1 MFSASIATSRRERP
15 PRQAASLPCPL
26 ETCVKVG
33 NGGQRWAKVGK
44 GRQRWAM
51 VGNGGQRWA
60 MVGKGGQRWAGWAC
74 KKQKRWLPQPTVGE
88 SLNFST
94 MRICPASRRERTQP
108 AIGIG
113 NAATAKKAV
122 TTRVSASRDYI
133 GTKLGA
139 AQRRPGRQSQVRD
152 GELHHHRAPLCDGFS
167 VQVVYSGCSRT
178 EIRRAGLEG
187 IRH

>member
-1 MFSASIATSRRERP
+1 VGKGGQWWAKVGKGGQWWA
-15 PRQAASLPCPL
+15 
-26 ETCVKVG
+26 KVG
-33 NGGQRWAKVGK
+33 NGGQRWAKVG
-44 GRQRWAM
+44 R
-51 VGNGGQRWA
+51 VG
-60 MVGKGGQRWAGWAC
+60 MYLSS

>member
-1 MFSASIATSRRERP
+1 M
-15 PRQAASLPCPL
+15 
-26 ETCVKVG
+26 VG
-33 NGGQRWAKVGK
+33 KGGQWWAKVGK
-44 GRQRWAM
+44 GGQGGHSRQETKTLAPPADRWRKFELL
-51 VGNGGQRWA
+51 NDEN
-60 MVGKGGQRWAGWAC
+60 
-74 KKQKRWLPQPTVGE
+74 LPRFP
-88 SLNFST
+88 
-94 MRICPASRRERTQP
+94 PRERTQP

-187 IRH
+187 IRR

>member
-1 MFSASIATSRRERP
+1 M
-15 PRQAASLPCPL
+15 
-26 ETCVKVG
+26 VG
-33 NGGQRWAKVGK
+33 KGGQWWAKVGK
-44 GRQRWAM
+44 
-51 VGNGGQRWA
+51 GGQRWA
-60 MVGKGGQRWAGWAC
+60 MVGKGGQRWAMVGMYLSS
-74 KKQKRWLPQPTVGE
+74 KKQKRWLRGE

>member
-1 MFSASIATSRRERP
+1 
-15 PRQAASLPCPL
+15 
-26 ETCVKVG
+26 
-33 NGGQRWAKVGK
+33 
-44 GRQRWAM
+44 
-51 VGNGGQRWA
+51 
-60 MVGKGGQRWAGWAC
+60 MVGKGGQRWAKVGRVGMYLSS
-74 KKQKRWLPQPTVGE
+74 KQKRWLPQPTVGE

-167 VQVVYSGCSRT
+167 VQVMYNVPALKFALQVRKAFV
-178 EIRRAGLEG
+178 IRPFPKIGATRSTHL
-187 IRH
+187 RWQVQPPLCRCTP